1 MRSRRGSMRRY
12 APCNDLEPGARP
24 DGAAARQAGGVA
36 TCAPQP
42 QPQHYHYHHTT
53 STFQRPRATH
63 QRSDRPQT
71 WLKHRAL
78 VVRPLPSES
87 ARCASQ
93 IALNN
98 TKSDLGGFKA
108 LKAHVGIP
116 DAHKRRPQWGLV
128 LPSRP
133 CHVGG
138 RPTSHVALQ
147 GPGAGAKRSDNS
159 GRSAALERP
168 KIGKNI
174 D

>member
-24 DGAAARQAGGVA
+24 DGAAARQAGGVV
-36 TCAPQP
+36 TCVPQP
-42 QPQHYHYHHTT
+42 QPQHYHHTT
-53 STFQRPRATH
+53 STFQRLRAAH

-87 ARCASQ
+87 ARCASR

-108 LKAHVGIP
+108 LKARTGIP
-116 DAHKRRPQWGLV
+116 VTEQ
-128 LPSRP
+128 
-133 CHVGG
+133 
-138 RPTSHVALQ
+138 
-147 GPGAGAKRSDNS
+147 
-159 GRSAALERP
+159 
-168 KIGKNI
+168 
-174 D
+174 